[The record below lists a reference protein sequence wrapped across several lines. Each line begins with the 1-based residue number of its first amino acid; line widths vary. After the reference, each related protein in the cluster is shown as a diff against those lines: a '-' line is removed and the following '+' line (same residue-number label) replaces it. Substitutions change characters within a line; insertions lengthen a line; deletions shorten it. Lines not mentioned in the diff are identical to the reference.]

1 MSEQIVNT
9 VEITVEAHQLAS
21 HMKSGTLD
29 VFATPALVALMEQ
42 TAAESVESSLEEGV
56 TTVGTKISVEHLA
69 ASAPGARIRC
79 ESVLIEQDGRRYVF
93 ELKAWE
99 GDELIGTGIHER
111 FAVKID
117 RFLGKLE
124 AKNKG

>member
-1 MSEQIVNT
+1 
-9 VEITVEAHQLAS
+9 
-21 HMKSGTLD
+21 
-29 VFATPALVALMEQ
+29 
-42 TAAESVESSLEEGV
+42 
-56 TTVGTKISVEHLA
+56 VEHRA

-79 ESVLIEQDGRRYVF
+79 QSVLTLQDGLRYVF

>member
-42 TAAESVESSLEEGV
+42 TAAESVEPTLEEGV

-79 ESVLIEQDGRRYVF
+79 ESTLTEQEGRRYVF

-99 GDELIGTGIHER
+99 GDELIGTGKHER